1 MDFQVIVNA
10 LTTVGF
16 PIVAFFVSVYAL
28 KYSYDKSLEQN
39 NNFLEQLAE
48 ITKAQYEMA
57 SAINNNTEILTRLVD
72 KSEVIMGE

>member
-1 MDFQVIVNA
+1 MDFQVVGNA
-10 LTTVGF
+10 ITTVGF
-16 PIVAFFVSVYAL
+16 PIVAFFVTVSGL

-39 NNFLEQLAE
+39 NKFLEELSE

-72 KSEVIMGE
+72 KSEVILSE